1 MSKQTQQQKGLNVCT
16 KDQDLH
22 KNKVSKK
29 KEIKEDKPNEAEL
42 FFLLNEDIL
51 N

>member
-1 MSKQTQQQKGLNVCT
+1 MCT
-16 KDQDLH
+16 RKQDLH
-22 KNKVSKK
+22 KNKGEVKK
-29 KEIKEDKPNEAEL
+29 KEIKEDKPSEAEL

>member
-1 MSKQTQQQKGLNVCT
+1 MCKKKL
-16 KDQDLH
+16 DLH
-22 KNKVSKK
+22 QNNKGDKV
-29 KEIKEDKPNEAEL
+29 EQDKPNEAEL